1 MSRGRGHASQP
12 GRLMNFT
19 RAIAATAL
27 LAALA
32 AGITACAT
40 GAATDATSARNSPP
54 VRATAVSGS
63 PAYEKTT
70 DAILA
75 ADLDSVVAR
84 AREAG
89 SAGPSNAAVA
99 TIVVMDE
106 LAAGR
111 PSSARA
117 MVDTLPERYRGGVG
131 DLLEPWVIL
140 GEGDA
145 AKAASRAME
154 GAPRLPGRLGNV
166 MVALVQEASG
176 DLAGAEGAYARIEQ
190 TLDVAKP
197 SDDEPSSLEEAIRQL
212 AAPQTTN
219 ILYRAAI
226 VKHRLGK
233 KDDALRLYGLAG
245 NFAPNSPD
253 IAANIARANAG
264 QPPIEPALDLT
275 RGLGRWALFL
285 SEEFGRTEGLAQAI
299 NYPTPQEGLVSPSS
313 ALFSQIGVALD
324 PSATDWTLGAAYTLM
339 AAKGYVGAERL
350 IRRVPAG
357 DVFAPDAA
365 IALGELALK
374 KNENEK
380 AASEAQRAMRLAPD
394 RWSIALSAA
403 SVLTR
408 AGQDAPA
415 IAAYDAALA
424 KVTEA
429 RDRATVLISRAA
441 AHHYNGRVER
451 AVADGRAAVAA
462 DRRADIRI
470 AAVSYMIDYPE
481 GWTEAVRIGRELLME
496 KPESVSRLNQLGYTL
511 IHRPEGL
518 EEGYRLLSRG
528 VALGQNDYAVIDSL
542 GWAYYLYGDFEQA
555 LALIER
561 SNELSPEPNAEILDH
576 LGDVYWRLGQQ
587 EEARETWKKALA
599 AKPEARRRA
608 SLEGKVAN
616 GLTTPAPERRRP
628 PTLEP
633 FTPGQRSDT

>member
-1 MSRGRGHASQP
+1 MTVRPAPREPSGVH
-12 GRLMNFT
+12 MNVK

-27 LAALA
+27 MAALA
-32 AGITACAT
+32 GGMAACAT
-40 GAATDATSARNSPP
+40 GGGTDAASARNSPA
-54 VRATAVSGS
+54 VRATAAPGAR
-63 PAYEKTT
+63 AYEKTT

-84 AREAG
+84 ARAAG
-89 SAGPSNAAVA
+89 SGGPSNAAVA
-99 TIVVMDE
+99 SIVVMDE

-117 MVDTLPERYRGGVG
+117 MIDTLPDRYRGGAG
-131 DLLEPWVIL
+131 DLLEPWVL
-140 GEGDA
+140 LAEGDA
-145 AKAASRAME
+145 AKAVSRATE

-176 DLAGAEGAYARIEQ
+176 DLAAAEQTYARIEQ

-197 SDDEPSSLEEAIRQL
+197 SEDEPNNLEEAIRQL
-212 AAPQTTN
+212 AAPQTTH
-219 ILYRAAI
+219 ILYRAAL

-233 KDDALRLYGLAG
+233 KEDALRLYGLADQ
-245 NFAPNSPD
+245 FAPNSPD
-253 IAANIARANAG
+253 IDVNEARVSAG
-264 QPPIEPALDLT
+264 QPPFEPALDPT

-285 SEEFGRTEGLAQAI
+285 SEEFGRTEGLAQALSD
-299 NYPTPQEGLVSPSS
+299 PTPQEGLVSPSS
-313 ALFSQIGVALD
+313 ALFAQIGIALD

-339 AAKGYVGAERL
+339 GAKGYAGAERL

-357 DVFAPDAA
+357 DVYAPDAA
-365 IALGELALK
+365 VALGELFVRQDQNA
-374 KNENEK
+374 K
-380 AASEAQRAMRLAPD
+380 AAAEAQRAMRLAPD
-394 RWSIALSAA
+394 RWTIALSAA

-415 IAAYDAALA
+415 IAAYDAAFA
-424 KVTEA
+424 KATQP
-429 RDRATVLISRAA
+429 RDRATVLIARAS
-441 AHHYNGRVER
+441 AHHYFGRVES
-451 AVADGRAAVAA
+451 AVADGRAAIAA

-470 AAVSYMIDYPE
+470 AAVSYMLDYPD
-481 GWTEAVRIGRELLME
+481 GWTEAVRLGRELLTE

-528 VALGQNDYAVIDSL
+528 VALGQHDYAVIDSL
-542 GWAYYLYGDFEQA
+542 GWAYYLYGDYEQA

-561 SNELSPEPNAEILDH
+561 SNELSPQPNAEILDH
-576 LGDVYWRLGQQ
+576 LGDVYWRLGQHDD
-587 EEARETWKKALA
+587 ARETWKKALA

-608 SLEGKVAN
+608 TLTAKVAE

-633 FTPGQRSDT
+633 FTPRQRSDT

>member
-1 MSRGRGHASQP
+1 
-12 GRLMNFT
+12 MNVK

-27 LAALA
+27 MAALA
-32 AGITACAT
+32 GGMAACAT
-40 GAATDATSARNSPP
+40 SSSNDTASARNSPA
-54 VRATAVSGS
+54 VRATAAPGAR
-63 PAYEKTT
+63 AYVKTS

-84 AREAG
+84 ARAAG
-89 SAGPSNAAVA
+89 NGGPSSAAVA
-99 TIVVMDE
+99 SIVVMDE
-106 LAAGR
+106 LAASR

-117 MVDTLPERYRGGVG
+117 MLDTLPDRYRGGAG

-140 GEGDA
+140 SEGDA
-145 AKAASRAME
+145 SKAVSRAME

-176 DLAGAEGAYARIEQ
+176 DLAAAEQTYARIEQ

-197 SDDEPSSLEEAIRQL
+197 SEDEPNSLEEAIRQL
-212 AAPQTTN
+212 AAPQTTH
-219 ILYRAAI
+219 ILYRAAL

-233 KDDALRLYGLAG
+233 KEDAARLYALADQ
-245 NFAPNSPD
+245 FAPNAPD
-253 IAANIARANAG
+253 IDVNLARVAAG
-264 QPPIEPALDLT
+264 QPPFEPALDPL
-275 RGLGRWALFL
+275 RGLGRWSLFL
-285 SEEFGRTEGLAQAI
+285 SEEFGRTEGLAQALSD
-299 NYPTPQEGLVSPSS
+299 PTPPEGLVSPSS
-313 ALFSQIGVALD
+313 ALFAQIGVVLD

-339 AAKGYVGAERL
+339 SAKGYAGAERL

-357 DVFAPDAA
+357 DIYAPDAA
-365 IALGELALK
+365 IALGELAVRQDQ
-374 KNENEK
+374 NAK
-380 AASEAQRAMRLAPD
+380 ATAEAQRAMRLAPD

-424 KVTEA
+424 KATQP
-429 RDRATVLISRAA
+429 RDRATVLIARAS
-441 AHHYNGRVER
+441 AHHYYGRVER

-470 AAVSYMIDYPE
+470 AAVSYMLDYPE
-481 GWTEAVRIGRELLME
+481 GWTEAVRIGRELLVE

-528 VALGQNDYAVIDSL
+528 VALSNSDYAVIDSL

-587 EEARETWKKALA
+587 EVARDTWNKALT

-608 SLEGKVAN
+608 ALDAKVAG

-633 FTPGQRSDT
+633 FTPRQRSDT